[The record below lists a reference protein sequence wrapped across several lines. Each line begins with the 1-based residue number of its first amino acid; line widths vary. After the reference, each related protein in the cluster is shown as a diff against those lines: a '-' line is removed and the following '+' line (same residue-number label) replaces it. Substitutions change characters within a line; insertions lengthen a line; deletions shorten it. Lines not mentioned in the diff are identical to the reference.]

1 MTIPNVSLND
11 SVKVQNNPAVVKQ
24 NATSIDMKSSENLQR
39 QPQEDNFN
47 GKGLDKK
54 KIITYASIG
63 TVLATLVGIAL
74 DFRFAE
80 GKHVKNLWRKLTGNT
95 QEIKPKSNEKPNIN
109 GEVDVNTPNIPDKPD
124 IVQPKP
130 NVDIEPP
137 KTTDLTLENQS
148 EIDKSVQEFFEQEEK
163 ELAEIKQAK
172 ELSDWNNDRWLNEQH
187 HAKEKE
193 YSDFWNK
200 ELEKAEQPLKEL
212 KQREIQKLQDEL
224 KIEKLKFIEENK
236 NNLPPIDQRYNEV
249 LRDMRTEY
257 GGSFTAEMKWAK
269 HVAKTDIEYLEYAFE
284 KSHKYK
290 ELALKL
296 RLTAM
301 KPDEVQYYKEAEQVL
316 MSRKLNYDR
325 LELASLPNHIIKSIA
340 KNEFGN
346 AQAIG
351 HGLAYQVNGAL
362 RLGVNPED
370 IIITLLDESFKS
382 AKPLTK
388 STVVYRGV
396 TGSTADNSIDFINKL
411 MKSKKGDTFI
421 DKGYSFTSFNPR
433 CAVSCNGTWDLGT
446 PELKLTIKVPKGAKI
461 SDGSD
466 FEQLEM
472 LFPRNAE
479 FKIVEEAK
487 VIKPGIEYIGENGQ
501 KCKGSD
507 YVEMVVE
514 YILPK
519 S

>member
-1 MTIPNVSLND
+1 MSIPNISLND
-11 SVKVQNNPAVVKQ
+11 SVKVRNNPAVVKQ
-24 NATSIDMKSSENLQR
+24 NTTSIDMKSSENLQR

-47 GKGLDKK
+47 GKRLDKK
-54 KIITYASIG
+54 KIITYASVG
-63 TVLATLVGIAL
+63 TVLATLAGIAL
-74 DFRFAE
+74 DFRFAD
-80 GKHVKNLWRKLTGNT
+80 GKHVKNLWKKLTGNA
-95 QEIKPKSNEKPNIN
+95 QDIKPKSNE
-109 GEVDVNTPNIPDKPD
+109 TPNVSGKGDVTTPHIPDKPD
-124 IVQPKP
+124 VAQPKT
-130 NVDIEPP
+130 NVNVEPP
-137 KTTDLTLENQS
+137 KTNDLAHENQS
-148 EIDKSVQEFFEQEEK
+148 EIDKQVQEFFEQEEK
-163 ELAEIKQAK
+163 ELAEIKKAK
-172 ELSDWNNDRWLNEQH
+172 ELSDKKNEEWLRKQHSTKEQ
-187 HAKEKE
+187 E
-193 YSDFWNK
+193 YSNFWNK
-200 ELEKAEQPLKEL
+200 ELEKVKQPLKEL

-224 KIEKLKFIEENK
+224 KIEKLKFIQENK

-257 GGSFTAEMKWAK
+257 GGTFTAEMKWAK
-269 HVAKTDIEYLEYAFE
+269 YIAKNDNEYLEYAFE
-284 KSHKYK
+284 KSPKYK

-296 RLTAM
+296 RLTEM
-301 KPDEVQYYKEAEQVL
+301 KPDELQYYKEAEQVL
-316 MSRKLNYDR
+316 ISRKLNYDR
-325 LELASLPNHIIKSIA
+325 LELASLPDHIIKSIA

-396 TGSTADNSIDFINKL
+396 TGGSADNSIDFINKL
-411 MKSKKGDTFI
+411 MKLKKGNTFI
-421 DKGYSFTSFNPR
+421 DKGYSFTSFNPH
-433 CAVSCNGTWDLGT
+433 CAVSCNGTQDLGT
-446 PELKLTIKVPKGAKI
+446 PEIKLKIIVPKGAKI

-479 FKIVEEAK
+479 FRVVEEAEI
-487 VIKPGIEYIGENGQ
+487 IKPGVEYIGDNGQ
-501 KCKGSD
+501 KCKTSD

>member
-11 SVKVQNNPAVVKQ
+11 SVKVQNNPTVVKQ
-24 NATSIDMKSSENLQR
+24 NTTSIDVKSSENLQR

-47 GKGLDKK
+47 GKALDKK
-54 KIITYASIG
+54 KIITYASVG

-80 GKHVKNLWRKLTGNT
+80 GKHVKNLWRKLTGNA
-95 QEIKPKSNEKPNIN
+95 QDIKPKSNETPNVS
-109 GEVDVNTPNIPDKPD
+109 GKVDVNTPNIADKPN
-124 IVQPKP
+124 VVRPKS
-130 NVDIEPP
+130 NVDIEQN
-137 KTTDLTLENQS
+137 KTTDLAHENQA
-148 EIDKSVQEFFEQEEK
+148 EIDKQVQEFFEQEEK

-172 ELSDWNNDRWLNEQH
+172 ELSDCNNDRWLNEQH
-187 HAKEKE
+187 HIKEKE
-193 YSDFWNK
+193 YSDFWNSELQKK
-200 ELEKAEQPLKEL
+200 EKLLIDIKQNNINEL
-212 KQREIQKLQDEL
+212 QSKI
-224 KIEKLKFIEENK
+224 KIEKQRFIEKNK
-236 NNLPPIDQRYNEV
+236 NNLPSIEVRYNEV

-257 GGSFTAEMKWAK
+257 GGAFTAEMKWAK
-269 HVAKTDIEYLEYAFE
+269 HIAKNDNEYLEYAFE
-284 KSHKYK
+284 KSPKYK

-296 RLTAM
+296 RLIEM
-301 KPDEVQYYKEAEQVL
+301 KPDELQYYKEAEQVL
-316 MSRKLNYDR
+316 ISRKLNYDK
-325 LELASLPNHIIKSIA
+325 LELASLPSHIIKSIA

-370 IIITLLDESFKS
+370 IIITLLDESFKY

-396 TGSTADNSIDFINKL
+396 TGSSADNSIDFINKL
-411 MKSKKGDTFI
+411 MKAKKGDTFI
-421 DKGYSFTSFNPR
+421 DKGYSFTSFNPH

-446 PELKLTIKVPKGAKI
+446 PEIKLKIHVPKGARI

-479 FKIVEEAK
+479 FKVVEEAK
-487 VIKPGIEYIGENGQ
+487 IVTPGTEYIGKNGQ
-501 KCKGSD
+501 KHKSSD

-514 YILPK
+514 YVLPK